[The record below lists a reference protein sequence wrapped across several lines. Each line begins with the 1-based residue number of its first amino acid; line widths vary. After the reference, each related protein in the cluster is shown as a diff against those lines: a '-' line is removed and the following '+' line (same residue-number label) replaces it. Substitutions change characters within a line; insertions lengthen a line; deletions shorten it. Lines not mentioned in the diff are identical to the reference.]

1 MFNATEPAPLP
12 LWPNIWP
19 SWAGNVIL
27 TLPTRSN
34 FAAFSWVDR
43 WAAADNAC
51 AGVSGLASGEAQAAS
66 ATIISRPRTRRFT
79 GRLEYIGG
87 ETPFPSC
94 PSKTLLRG
102 CDRRHGHRDG
112 RVEIV
117 VADRG
122 MDHRM
127 HGGARRYWEARRE
140 LLARRRHHLAQVDRG
155 VGVVLHLVQQVIVL
169 ADPDLELDGAALQH
183 REDEVFPLLGG
194 GLVGQLVLVRH
205 DLVVMHRAAIQGRV
219 AQVLDRLGGFQDG
232 GARQRIRLVRELAE
246 RLGARRLRP
255 AAARWV
261 FDVDLAAGKDH
272 VGADA
277 DPSGLDLE
285 RHRGRVREFGIPL
298 TAHVDAEV
306 RKRGAR
312 SAELVGE

>member
-27 TLPTRSN
+27 TLPARSN
-34 FAAFSWVDR
+34 FADLSWVDR

-79 GRLEYIGG
+79 GRLEYIGA
-87 ETPFPSC
+87 ETPFPSSR
-94 PSKTLLRG
+94 SKPLLPG

-140 LLARRRHHLAQVDRG
+140 LLARRRPHPAPGGRG
-155 VGVVLHLVQQVIVL
+155 VGVVLPSVQEGIV
-169 ADPDLELDGAALQH
+169 A
-183 REDEVFPLLGG
+183 
-194 GLVGQLVLVRH
+194 
-205 DLVVMHRAAIQGRV
+205 V
-219 AQVLDRLGGFQDG
+219 A
-232 GARQRIRLVRELAE
+232 
-246 RLGARRLRP
+246 P
-255 AAARWV
+255 
-261 FDVDLAAGKDH
+261 
-272 VGADA
+272 
-277 DPSGLDLE
+277 
-285 RHRGRVREFGIPL
+285 
-298 TAHVDAEV
+298 
-306 RKRGAR
+306 
-312 SAELVGE
+312 